1 MSMRLPLAVLA
12 ATISASALSAVT
24 YSFDWTCSGCSKL
37 GIGSNGR
44 EGPFGSGA
52 ACEGAR
58 SSMAGSLASRGCGSG
73 RCFNPQPCVATDQPD
88 LPPAPRAI
96 APATA
101 LPQTA
106 KVPPYFDARPD
117 RVRRADDVKPFAEGP
132 EAISGRWRNSFSW
145 YQLIATK
152 DSVEID
158 LVETC
163 RTPDCLRKEYPNRA
177 IFVGKLEGNRLVG
190 VVPIRNAIES
200 EQSGKHCGT
209 PAGEFPV
216 EGRVSDDRSA
226 IVWRNAQLP
235 AVEGC
240 APVSISLGTWRR
252 G

>member
-1 MSMRLPLAVLA
+1 MLVCALGPA
-12 ATISASALSAVT
+12 AGFAAVT
-24 YSFDWTCSGCSKL
+24 YSFDWYCTSCSKL
-37 GIGSNGR
+37 GLGSNGR
-44 EGPFGSGA
+44 EGPFGSSS

-58 SSMAGSLASRGCGSG
+58 SSLAGSLASRGCSSG
-73 RCFNPQPCVATDQPD
+73 RCFNPQPCVASGQPD

-101 LPQTA
+101 VPQVA
-106 KVPPYFDARPD
+106 KVRPYFDARPD
-117 RVRRADDVKPFAEGP
+117 RVRRADEVKPLEMGP
-132 EAISGRWRNSFSW
+132 EVISGRWRNSFSW

-163 RTPDCLRKEYPNRA
+163 RTPDCLRREYPKRA
-177 IFVGKLEGNRLVG
+177 VFLGKLEGNRLVG
-190 VVPIRNAIES
+190 VVPIRGAIES
-200 EQSGKHCGT
+200 EQNGKHCGT

-240 APVSISLGTWRR
+240 APQSISLGTWRR

>member
-1 MSMRLPLAVLA
+1 MRVLVLVFALLPA
-12 ATISASALSAVT
+12 AGFAAVT
-24 YSFDWTCSGCSKL
+24 YSFDWYCSGCSKL
-37 GIGSNGR
+37 GMGSNGK
-44 EGPFGSGA
+44 EGPYGSGA

-58 SSMAGSLASRGCGSG
+58 STMAGSLATRGCGSG
-73 RCFNPQPCVATDQPD
+73 RCFNPQPCVATGQPD

-96 APATA
+96 APAT
-101 LPQTA
+101 LVPQIAT
-106 KVPPYFDARPD
+106 VPPYFDARPD
-117 RVRRADDVKPFAEGP
+117 RVRRADEAKPFGEGP
-132 EAISGRWRNSFSW
+132 AAISGRWRNSFSW

-158 LVETC
+158 LVESC
-163 RTPDCLRKEYPNRA
+163 RTPDCLRREYPNRA
-177 IFVGKLEGNRLVG
+177 VFLGKLEGNRLVG

-200 EQSGKHCGT
+200 EQNGRRCGT

-216 EGRVSDDRSA
+216 EGRVSDDRSS

>member
-1 MSMRLPLAVLA
+1 MRAIVLLA
-12 ATISASALSAVT
+12 AALVPAATFAAVT
-24 YSFDWTCSGCSKL
+24 YSFDWYCSGCTKL
-37 GIGSNGR
+37 GMGTNGR
-44 EGPFGSGA
+44 EGPYGSGA

-58 SSMAGSLASRGCGSG
+58 STMAGSLATRGCGSG
-73 RCFNPQPCVATDQPD
+73 RCFNPQPCIATGQPD

-96 APATA
+96 APAA
-101 LPQTA
+101 AVPQTA

-117 RVRRADDVKPFAEGP
+117 RVRRADEVKPFQEGP
-132 EAISGRWRNSFSW
+132 EGISGRWRNSFSW

-152 DSVEID
+152 DSIEID

-163 RTPDCLRKEYPNRA
+163 RTPDCLRKEYPNRPV
-177 IFVGKLEGNRLVG
+177 FLGKLEGNRLVG
-190 VVPIRNAIES
+190 VVPIRSAIES
-200 EQSGKHCGT
+200 EQNGKRCGT
-209 PAGEFPV
+209 PAGEFQI

-235 AVEGC
+235 VAEGC

>member
-1 MSMRLPLAVLA
+1 MSMRIFVLVCALAPA
-12 ATISASALSAVT
+12 AGFAAVT
-24 YSFDWTCSGCSKL
+24 YSFDWYCSGCSKL

-73 RCFNPQPCVATDQPD
+73 RCFNPQPCVATGQPD

-101 LPQTA
+101 VPQTA
-106 KVPPYFDARPD
+106 TVSPYFEARPD
-117 RVRRADDVKPFAEGP
+117 RVRRADEVKPLEEGP
-132 EAISGRWRNSFSW
+132 AAISGRWRNSFSW
-145 YQLIATK
+145 YRLIATK

-163 RTPDCLRKEYPNRA
+163 RTPDCLRREYPNRA
-177 IFVGKLEGNRLVG
+177 IFLGKLEGNRLVG
-190 VVPIRNAIES
+190 VVSIRNAIES
-200 EQSGKHCGT
+200 EQNGKRCGT

-226 IVWRNAQLP
+226 IVWRNAQIP
-235 AVEGC
+235 AAEGC
-240 APVSISLGTWRR
+240 APASISLGTWRR

>member
-1 MSMRLPLAVLA
+1 VRIIALIFAALTPAGTLA
-12 ATISASALSAVT
+12 AVT
-24 YSFDWTCSGCSKL
+24 YSFDWYCSGCAKL
-37 GIGSNGR
+37 GVGSNGR

-58 SSMAGSLASRGCGSG
+58 SSMAGSLASRGCGGG
-73 RCFNPQPCVATDQPD
+73 RCFNPQPCVASGQPD
-88 LPPAPRAI
+88 LPTAPAAI
-96 APATA
+96 APPRVA
-101 LPQTA
+101 PEIA
-106 KVPPYFDARPD
+106 KVSPYFDARPD
-117 RVRRADDVKPFAEGP
+117 RVRRADEVRPLEEGP

-158 LVETC
+158 LVESC
-163 RTPDCLRKEYPNRA
+163 RTPDCLRKEFPNRA
-177 IFVGKLEGNRLVG
+177 VFVGKLEGSRLVG
-190 VVPIRNAIES
+190 VVPIRKAIES

-235 AVEGC
+235 AAEGC

>member
-1 MSMRLPLAVLA
+1 MRIAALVCAALLP
-12 ATISASALSAVT
+12 TASIAAVT
-24 YSFDWTCSGCSKL
+24 YSFDWYCSGCSKL
-37 GIGSNGR
+37 GMGSNGR
-44 EGPFGSGA
+44 EGPYGSGS

-58 SSMAGSLASRGCGSG
+58 STMAGSLASRGCGSG
-73 RCFNPQPCVATDQPD
+73 RCFNPQPCVATGQPD

-96 APATA
+96 APATVV
-101 LPQTA
+101 PPIA
-106 KVPPYFDARPD
+106 KVPLTFDARPD
-117 RVRRADDVKPFAEGP
+117 RVRRADEVKPLEAGP

-163 RTPDCLRKEYPNRA
+163 RTPDCLRREYPNRA
-177 IFVGKLEGNRLVG
+177 VFLGRLEGNRLVG
-190 VVPIRNAIES
+190 VVPIRSAIES
-200 EQSGKHCGT
+200 EQNGKRCGT
-209 PAGEFPV
+209 PAGEFQI
-216 EGRVSDDRSA
+216 EGRVSDDHRA

-235 AVEGC
+235 AAEGC